1 MVTSSRSHNAGRSP
15 ASCRGILAWAFM
27 GDVTGAG
34 ATWNGHYGR
43 HRMGGRAPC
52 RRALTSGTR
61 GEEPALLLPPS
72 LAAAG
77 EPHPLPME
85 RTSLTGSVVSLCVHD
100 SIGTHLLRGE

>member
-43 HRMGGRAPC
+43 HTMGGRGPVP
-52 RRALTSGTR
+52 R
-61 GEEPALLLPPS
+61 P
-72 LAAAG
+72 
-77 EPHPLPME
+77 
-85 RTSLTGSVVSLCVHD
+85 LCVHD
-100 SIGTHLLRGE
+100 SIGTQLLRGE